1 MAIIPTNQPTLISNN
16 QPLYQTSNQPS
27 HYPKI
32 PTLILSNPFRLV
44 PLLGDP
50 NLLVQL
56 SQYPILS
63 SVWHPHQG
71 VTPLNWTLTF
81 LVSTSVYCSLGTLS
95 KSGQTAGLLRH
106 CGLSATR
113 KYQDIF
119 SYHEISGHFQ
129 CVRNNRG
136 KVKIDGR
143 RTTAHSMG
151 IDKYELLIP

>member
-1 MAIIPTNQPTLISNN
+1 MSHACERHARERTNQPILISNN

-106 CGLSATR
+106 CGLSDTR
-113 KYQDIF
+113 TKYQDSQSGTKLSTTEEADNYLF
-119 SYHEISGHFQ
+119 ISIYYLSFQ
-129 CVRNNRG
+129 TKPGN
-136 KVKIDGR
+136 
-143 RTTAHSMG
+143 
-151 IDKYELLIP
+151 